1 MGERGRQREGKH
13 LLALNGYVTRRKDR
27 KDRRGGGGLIDAT
40 EEVSAQCDIDLSDCN
55 EEILWCRLA
64 EGNILAGV
72 CYNFTSNMQEE
83 EAKIHSN
90 IIQACSRMSN
100 KEVMLCGDFNHNTIN

>member
-1 MGERGRQREGKH
+1 MNKNTMDSE
-13 LLALNGYVTRRKDR
+13 LALNGCVTRRKDR
-27 KDRRGGGGLIDAT
+27 KDRRGGGVLIEAT

-72 CYNFTSNMQEE
+72 CYNSTSNMQE